1 MEQQARHQDGREPDD
16 ARRQDGRE
24 PDDARHRDGREP
36 EDPGDQDGRE
46 PEDPEYR
53 DHRRS
58 EGTEDD
64 GHRRR
69 AGRTSVSY
77 ADAGVDLDA
86 ADRSVAMLGD
96 IVRRATR
103 PEVLG
108 GIGGFGGLFAF
119 DAARYREPVLVSS
132 TDGVGT
138 KVDLARQLGVL
149 DTIGQD
155 LVAMVVD
162 DLVVTGA
169 EPLFFNDY
177 LSVGSLDPDRVADLV
192 RGIADGCALAGCAL
206 VGGETA
212 EHPGLLGADEFD
224 LAGFGVG
231 VVERAEI
238 LGPDRVEAGDVLIAL
253 PSSGLHSNGYSLV
266 RRIVAGLDLAADH
279 GLGAPLGELLLTP
292 TRIHAADCLAL
303 VDSAE
308 VEVHAFSHITGGGL
322 PGNLPRVLPDHLA
335 AAVETSSWRWPGIV
349 TWLAEQG
356 PIDEAEVW
364 RTFNC
369 GVGMVAVVSAVTA
382 AHALDVLRSRE
393 VAAWRLGEIVA
404 RDRQGGG
411 DGDGVLLLG

>member
-1 MEQQARHQDGREPDD
+1 MEQ
-16 ARRQDGRE
+16 
-24 PDDARHRDGREP
+24 
-36 EDPGDQDGRE
+36 
-46 PEDPEYR
+46 DPEEQPAR
-53 DHRRS
+53 D
-58 EGTEDD
+58 
-64 GHRRR
+64 
-69 AGRTSVSY
+69 APKPPRTPVSY

-96 IVRRATR
+96 IVRRASR

-119 DAARYREPVLVSS
+119 DTARYREPVLVSS

-138 KVDLARQLGVL
+138 KVDLARQLGIL

-231 VVERAEI
+231 VVERDAI
-238 LGPDRVEAGDVLIAL
+238 LGPERVEAGDVLLAL
-253 PSSGLHSNGYSLV
+253 PASGLHSNGYSLV
-266 RRIVAGLDLAADH
+266 RRIVAGLDLAHDH
-279 GLGAPLGELLLTP
+279 GLGRPLGELLLTP
-292 TRIHAADCLAL
+292 TRIHAPDCRAL
-303 VDSAE
+303 LSDTE

-335 AAVETSSWRWPGIV
+335 AVLDTGSWRWPALV
-349 TWLAEQG
+349 AWLAEQG
-356 PIDEAEVW
+356 PIAEEEVW

-369 GVGMVAVVSAVTA
+369 GVGMVAVVAPAAVER
-382 AHALDVLRSRE
+382 ALQLLADRD
-393 VAAWRLGEIVA
+393 VAAWRMGSVEV
-404 RDRQGGG
+404 REP
-411 DGDGVLLLG
+411 DGPRVVLQ